1 MTASHMMLMIWTCNS
16 VETKGL
22 GTSLQPSANLGSL
35 GENDYSPTGWP
46 EGAGRPEGQTLTAWK
61 LLVAREKCIHQP
73 LTCDFFGR

>member
-22 GTSLQPSANLGSL
+22 GTSLQPSANLRSL

-46 EGAGRPEGQTLTAWK
+46 EGAGRPEGQTLPGNYW
-61 LLVAREKCIHQP
+61 LLGKKCIHQP